1 MALGK
6 AFLDSYHEL
15 NVWSLE
21 KDRKSF
27 HKVHKHHT
35 FIHLLKNSKF
45 LNPKL
50 QWCFK
55 GEDMMKKV
63 RTLATHCFKRL
74 NAMEAPN
81 KIARHYRIAH
91 HFAMSSVDKL

>member
-1 MALGK
+1 MLPALTPVIKRPFDKSRLPEEVNMILAAESLEKLVNLQGSMEIIPTDAEFAKSMALGK

-35 FIHLLKNSKF
+35 FIHLL
-45 LNPKL
+45 
-50 QWCFK
+50 
-55 GEDMMKKV
+55 
-63 RTLATHCFKRL
+63 
-74 NAMEAPN
+74 
-81 KIARHYRIAH
+81 
-91 HFAMSSVDKL
+91 